1 MIHQQG
7 KSTAV
12 QLLERFYDPT
22 VGSITLDGKDLRN
35 LNVQWLRQHIA
46 FVQQEPKLFE
56 CSIRE
61 NISLGTDQ
69 PVTEEMIVTAAKRAN
84 AHDFI
89 LSFPQGY
96 DTDVGSL
103 GDMLSGGQRQRIC
116 IARSLIKEPSI
127 LLLDEVSQQ
136 TYVQYRSHAKCRPPA
151 HSIRKAN
158 VQYKRPLT
166 I

>member
-1 MIHQQG
+1 M
-7 KSTAV
+7 

-22 VGSITLDGKDLRN
+22 SGAITLDGKDLRN

-56 CSIRE
+56 CSIKE
-61 NISLGTDQ
+61 NIALGTTGK
-69 PVTEEMIVTAAKRAN
+69 VTDTMIETAAKRAN

-89 LSFPQGY
+89 LSFPDGY

-127 LLLDEVSQQ
+127 LLLDEVSMQESIDYPHL
-136 TYVQYRSHAKCRPPA
+136 TLRILLGDERS
-151 HSIRKAN
+151 
-158 VQYKRPLT
+158 
-166 I
+166 